1 MQIPTDHF
9 GVAAWLHLVA
19 PGPWAFPHAFEA
31 TKKRADDRPKM
42 AMGAFG
48 KSVRAVLNVAGF
60 FSWSDDLVDDN
71 WLLVS

>member
-1 MQIPTDHF
+1 MNKPWFIHPGLTLFHSY
-9 GVAAWLHLVA
+9 VNLP
-19 PGPWAFPHAFEA
+19 PGPWAYPMQA

-60 FSWSDDLVDDN
+60 FHGQTTW
-71 WLLVS
+71 